1 MHDDLRPASPT
12 IKFEAFGVRIAIAG
26 NCPPILELIEKRLP
40 KIAPGG
46 FKRLRN
52 ENFDHSFF
60 IKEKPNEN
68 LFEIYKNSEK
78 IEWWKDKERLL
89 EYLDSQLRI
98 TIAEFAVSKVF
109 IHAGVVAW
117 KENAIII
124 PGNSRSGKTTM
135 VAEFIKRGAIY
146 YSDEYAVVDDKGCVH
161 AFPKMLSIRGIVDD
175 FTQVDFAPEDL
186 GAAVGIK
193 PLPVKMILITQF
205 EENAAW
211 NPWKLKTG
219 EGIMEVLPHTI
230 PTRLNPAFTLKVLS
244 LMASRAIIAKSV
256 RGEAKL
262 ILPVLIDYLETEINK
277 ADSEIR
283 I

>member
-1 MHDDLRPASPT
+1 
-12 IKFEAFGVRIAIAG
+12 
-26 NCPPILELIEKRLP
+26 
-40 KIAPGG
+40 
-46 FKRLRN
+46 
-52 ENFDHSFF
+52 
-60 IKEKPNEN
+60 
-68 LFEIYKNSEK
+68 
-78 IEWWKDKERLL
+78 
-89 EYLDSQLRI
+89 
-98 TIAEFAVSKVF
+98 
-109 IHAGVVAW
+109 
-117 KENAIII
+117 
-124 PGNSRSGKTTM
+124 
-135 VAEFIKRGAIY
+135 
-146 YSDEYAVVDDKGCVH
+146 
-161 AFPKMLSIRGIVDD
+161 
-175 FTQVDFAPEDL
+175 
-186 GAAVGIK
+186 
-193 PLPVKMILITQF
+193 MILITQF